1 MKKMLFLLLALLPA
15 VGLRAQEQPAQDPD
29 LLYATELLEA
39 GARAPGFTL
48 QDIDGK
54 SVKISDFR
62 GKNVVL
68 IFWATWCPD
77 CRAEIPQL
85 KQLYARTDPAG
96 TVFVSISFDR
106 KFDALCTYVKEKE
119 VPGVQLFDP
128 AGMKESTIGA
138 AYGIKWI
145 PSLYLIG
152 PDGKVKL
159 GTVVLDK
166 ISAALEQ

>member
-1 MKKMLFLLLALLPA
+1 MKKILLLLLVLLPFTT
-15 VGLRAQEQPAQDPD
+15 LRAQTGTTEDPD
-29 LLYATELLEA
+29 LQYATELLKA
-39 GARAPGFTL
+39 GAGAPDFTL

-54 SVKISDFR
+54 SVKLRDFR

-77 CRAEIPQL
+77 CRGEIPQL
-85 KQLYARTDPAG
+85 KELYARTDPAQ
-96 TVFVSISFDR
+96 TVFVSVSFDR
-106 KFDALCTYVKEKE
+106 KFENLCAYVKEKE

-128 AGMKESTIGA
+128 EGMKNSAVGA
-138 AYGIKWI
+138 AYGVKWI

-166 ISAALEQ
+166 ISAALGQ

>member
-1 MKKMLFLLLALLPA
+1 MKKILFLLLALLPA
-15 VGLRAQEQPAQDPD
+15 VGLRAQDQPAQDPD
-29 LLYATELLEA
+29 LLYATELLET
-39 GARAPGFTL
+39 GAQAPGFTL

-54 SVKISDFR
+54 TVKLSDFR

-77 CRAEIPQL
+77 CRGEIPQL
-85 KQLYARTDPAG
+85 KELYARTDPAT
-96 TVFVSISFDR
+96 TVFVSISVDR
-106 KFDALCTYVKEKE
+106 KFEALCTYVKEKE

-138 AYGIKWI
+138 AYGVKWI

-166 ISAALEQ
+166 IAAAL